1 MSPLHLRRAAVA
13 AALSLAVAAAAVP
26 VRALATTSGAPVE
39 IDVVLSTSGAG
50 AFFGQAEA
58 RALKVVE
65 STINAG
71 SGVRGRPVA
80 FTILDDQTNPQTA
93 VQLVSGL
100 AAKNVP
106 LFLGPS
112 VPASCFSVGPMIDKT
127 GPVGLCL
134 NPAGHPQPGS
144 FQYTTFADS
153 LGVASAFLT
162 YFRERGLT
170 RIALID
176 ATDASG
182 HDADIAFEA
191 AFKLPEN
198 AKLVKV
204 DEEHYAP
211 GDISVSA
218 QLERI
223 KAANAQAIVSYNT
236 GLPFGTVLRGMRD
249 AGIDVPVATSGGN
262 MTYGQM
268 TTYAPFLPTEVL
280 FGGTVAWSPGDARI
294 AAVKQMQLA
303 YVAALDKAGMKPE
316 GGYATVWDPAIL
328 AVAVLSALGPDTDA
342 TKVRAYLTGLQGWS
356 GIQGVYDFKRYP
368 QRGVGAEA
376 VLVMRWD
383 ATKKTFVAAGR
394 APGVAL
400 R

>member
-1 MSPLHLRRAAVA
+1 LSARRCTTGALALVA
-13 AALSLAVAAAAVP
+13 AIAGASTMP
-26 VRALATTSGAPVE
+26 VRAATSGAPVE
-39 IDVVLSTSGAG
+39 IPVVVSTSGAG

-65 STINAG
+65 ATVNAG

-80 FTILDDQTNPQTA
+80 FNILDDQTNPQTA

-100 AAKNVP
+100 AAKNAP
-106 LFLGPS
+106 MFLGPS
-112 VPASCFSVGPMIDKT
+112 TPGSCFAVNPLIDKT

-144 FQYTTFADS
+144 YQFATFSDS
-153 LGVASAFLT
+153 PEVASAFMRF
-162 YFRERGLT
+162 FRDRGFT
-170 RIALID
+170 RIAMIN

-182 HDADIAFEA
+182 HDAELAFDA
-191 AFKLPEN
+191 AFRLPEN

-204 DEEHYAP
+204 AEEHYAP

-218 QLERI
+218 QLSRI
-223 KAANAQAIVSYNT
+223 KGANPQAIVSYNT

-268 TTYAPFLPTEVL
+268 QTYAAFLPTEVL
-280 FGGTVAWSPGDARI
+280 FGGTVAWSPGDAKL
-294 AAVKQMQLA
+294 ADVKKLQLA
-303 YVAALDKAGMKPE
+303 YVAALEKAGYKPE
-316 GGYATVWDPAIL
+316 GGYATVWDPALL
-328 AVAVLSALGPDTDA
+328 AVAVLNALGPDADA
-342 TKVRAYLTGLQGWS
+342 SKVRAYLADLQGWD
-356 GIQGVYDFKRYP
+356 GIQGVYDFKRFP
-368 QRGVGAEA
+368 QRGVGADA
-376 VLVMRWD
+376 TLVMRWD
-383 ATKKTFVAAGR
+383 ATKKAFVAAGHP
-394 APGVAL
+394 AVAE

>member
-1 MSPLHLRRAAVA
+1 LNARRLRAIAATAAVVIA
-13 AALSLAVAAAAVP
+13 AGSLAP
-26 VRALATTSGAPVE
+26 VRALAATSGTPVE
-39 IDVVLSTSGAG
+39 IDVVLSTSGSG
-50 AFFGQAEA
+50 AFFGQSEA
-58 RALKVVE
+58 RALKVIE
-65 STINAG
+65 STVNAG
-71 SGVRGRPVA
+71 NGVRGRPVS
-80 FTILDDQTNPQTA
+80 FVILDDQTNPQTA

-100 AAKNVP
+100 AAKNVA

-153 LGVASAFLT
+153 LGVASAFLHF
-162 YFRERGLT
+162 FRERGLT
-170 RIALID
+170 RIALLD

-182 HDADIAFEA
+182 HDADTAFEA
-191 AFKLPEN
+191 ALKLPEN
-198 AKLVKV
+198 AKLEKV
-204 DEEHYAP
+204 AEEHYAP

-268 TTYAPFLPTEVL
+268 TTYAAFLPSELL
-280 FGGTVAWSPGDARI
+280 FGGTVAWAPGDARV
-294 AAVKQMQLA
+294 AAVRQAQLA

-316 GGYATVWDPAIL
+316 GGYATVWDPGIL
-328 AVAVLSALGPDTDA
+328 AVAVLNVLGPDADA
-342 TKVRAYLTGLQGWS
+342 AKVRAYLADLSGWN
-356 GIQGVYDFKRYP
+356 GIQGIYDFKRFP
-368 QRGVGAEA
+368 QRGVGADA

-383 ATKKTFVAAGR
+383 ATKKTFVPATR
-394 APGVAL
+394 VPGVAA